1 MSLKLQ
7 QQQHRRSYVE
17 EILIQLLTAKLDGGR
32 NDDQIWDFLR
42 GELLDLHL
50 RYGKD
55 VDDKFVTYVIK
66 ALEILLSEFKDYTIP
81 LFNVWN
87 AKEKLISALKDSKEL
102 INRIKSKYIRVDEQ
116 EREVLNIANSVLI
129 SSAKSVLKDY
139 KVIWDESV

>member
-1 MSLKLQ
+1 MSLQ
-7 QQQHRRSYVE
+7 QYQQHRRSYVE
-17 EILIQLLTAKLDGGR
+17 EILIQLLTAKLNGER
-32 NDDQIWDFLR
+32 NDDQIWEFLK

-55 VDDKFVTYVIK
+55 VDDKFVKYVTK
-66 ALEILLSEFKDYTIP
+66 ALAILLSDINDYTIP

-87 AKEKLISALKDSKEL
+87 AKEKLIIALKDSKTL
-102 INRIKSKYIRVDEQ
+102 MNRIKSKYIRTDEQ
-116 EREVLNIANSVLI
+116 EREVLNIVNNVLI

>member
-1 MSLKLQ
+1 LSLQQ

-17 EILIQLLTAKLDGGR
+17 EILIQLLTAKLSGER
-32 NDDQIWDFLR
+32 NDDQIWDFLK

-55 VDDKFVTYVIK
+55 VDDKFVKYVTK
-66 ALEILLSEFKDYTIP
+66 ALEILLSDINDYTIP
-81 LFNVWN
+81 LFNIWN
-87 AKEKLISALKDSKEL
+87 AKEKLINALKDSKTL
-102 INRIKSKYIRVDEQ
+102 MNKIKSKYIRVDEQ

>member
-1 MSLKLQ
+1 LSLQQ

-17 EILIQLLTAKLDGGR
+17 EILIQLLTAKLSGER
-32 NDDQIWDFLR
+32 NDDQIWDFLK

-55 VDDKFVTYVIK
+55 VDDKFVKYVTK
-66 ALEILLSEFKDYTIP
+66 ALEILLSDFNDYTIP

-87 AKEKLISALKDSKEL
+87 AKEKLISALKDSKTL
-102 INRIKSKYIRVDEQ
+102 MNKIKSKYIRTDEQ
-116 EREVLNIANSVLI
+116 EREVLNIVNNALI

>member
-1 MSLKLQ
+1 M
-7 QQQHRRSYVE
+7 
-17 EILIQLLTAKLDGGR
+17 IQLLTAKLSGER
-32 NDDQIWDFLR
+32 NDDQIWDFLK

-55 VDDKFVTYVIK
+55 VDDKFVKYVTK
-66 ALEILLSEFKDYTIP
+66 ALEILLSDFNDYTIP

-87 AKEKLISALKDSKEL
+87 AKEKLISALKESKSL
-102 INRIKSKYIRVDEQ
+102 MNRIKSKYIRTDEQ
-116 EREVLNIANSVLI
+116 EREVLNIVNSALI

>member
-1 MSLKLQ
+1 MSQ

-17 EILIQLLTAKLDGGR
+17 EILIQLLTAKLNGER
-32 NDDQIWDFLR
+32 NDDQIWDFLK

-55 VDDKFVTYVIK
+55 VDDKFVKYVTK
-66 ALEILLSEFKDYTIP
+66 ALEILLSDLNDYTIP
-81 LFNVWN
+81 LFNIWN
-87 AKEKLISALKDSKEL
+87 AKEKLIVALKESKTL
-102 INRIKSKYIRVDEQ
+102 MNRIKSKYIRTDEQ
-116 EREVLNIANSVLI
+116 EREVLNIVNSVLI

>member
-1 MSLKLQ
+1 MSLQ
-7 QQQHRRSYVE
+7 QYQQHRRSYVE
-17 EILIQLLTAKLDGGR
+17 EILIQLLTAKLSGER
-32 NDDQIWDFLR
+32 NDDQIWEFLK

-55 VDDKFVTYVIK
+55 VDDKFVKYVTK
-66 ALEILLSEFKDYTIP
+66 ALAILLSDINDYTIP

-87 AKEKLISALKDSKEL
+87 AKEKLIIALKDSKTL
-102 INRIKSKYIRVDEQ
+102 MNRIKSKYIRTDEQ
-116 EREVLNIANSVLI
+116 EREVLNIVNNVLI

>member
-1 MSLKLQ
+1 LSLQQ

-17 EILIQLLTAKLDGGR
+17 EILIQLLTAKLSGER
-32 NDDQIWDFLR
+32 NDDQIWDFLK

-55 VDDKFVTYVIK
+55 VDDKFVKYVNK
-66 ALEILLSEFKDYTIP
+66 ALEILLSDINDYTIP

-87 AKEKLISALKDSKEL
+87 AKEKLISALKDSKTL
-102 INRIKSKYIRVDEQ
+102 MNKIKSKYIRTDEQ
-116 EREVLNIANSVLI
+116 EREVLNIVNNALI

>member
-1 MSLKLQ
+1 
-7 QQQHRRSYVE
+7 
-17 EILIQLLTAKLDGGR
+17 LIQLLTAKLSGER
-32 NDDQIWDFLR
+32 NDDQIWDFLK

-55 VDDKFVTYVIK
+55 VDDKFVKYVTK
-66 ALEILLSEFKDYTIP
+66 ALEILLSDFNDYTIP

-87 AKEKLISALKDSKEL
+87 AKEKLISALKESKSL
-102 INRIKSKYIRVDEQ
+102 MNKIKSKYIRIDEQ
-116 EREVLNIANSVLI
+116 EREVLNIVNNSLI

>member
-1 MSLKLQ
+1 
-7 QQQHRRSYVE
+7 
-17 EILIQLLTAKLDGGR
+17 LIQLLTAKLSGER
-32 NDDQIWDFLR
+32 NDDQIWDFLK

-55 VDDKFVTYVIK
+55 VDDKFVKYVNK
-66 ALEILLSEFKDYTIP
+66 ALEILLSDFNDYTIP

-87 AKEKLISALKDSKEL
+87 AKEKLISALKESKSL
-102 INRIKSKYIRVDEQ
+102 MNKIKSKYIRTDEQ
-116 EREVLNIANSVLI
+116 EREVLNIVNNALI

>member
-1 MSLKLQ
+1 M
-7 QQQHRRSYVE
+7 
-17 EILIQLLTAKLDGGR
+17 IQLLTAKLSGER
-32 NDDQIWDFLR
+32 NDDQIWDFLK

-55 VDDKFVTYVIK
+55 VDDKFVKYVTK
-66 ALEILLSEFKDYTIP
+66 ALEILLSDFNDYTIP

-87 AKEKLISALKDSKEL
+87 AKEKLISALKDSKTL
-102 INRIKSKYIRVDEQ
+102 MNRIKSRYIRTDEQ
-116 EREVLNIANSVLI
+116 EREVLSIVNNALI

>member
-1 MSLKLQ
+1 LSLQQ

-17 EILIQLLTAKLDGGR
+17 EILIQLLTAKLSGER
-32 NDDQIWDFLR
+32 NDDQIWDFLK

-55 VDDKFVTYVIK
+55 VDDKFVKYVNK
-66 ALEILLSEFKDYTIP
+66 ALEILLSDINDYTIP

-87 AKEKLISALKDSKEL
+87 AKEKLISALRESKSL
-102 INRIKSKYIRVDEQ
+102 MNRIKSKYIRTDEQ
-116 EREVLNIANSVLI
+116 EREVLNIVNSALI

>member
-1 MSLKLQ
+1 LSLQQ

-17 EILIQLLTAKLDGGR
+17 EILIQLLTAKLSGER
-32 NDDQIWDFLR
+32 NDDQIWDFLK

-55 VDDKFVTYVIK
+55 VDDKFVKYVTK
-66 ALEILLSEFKDYTIP
+66 ALEILLSDFNDYTIP
-81 LFNVWN
+81 LFNIWN
-87 AKEKLISALKDSKEL
+87 AKEKLISALKESKSL
-102 INRIKSKYIRVDEQ
+102 MNKIKSKYIRTDEQ
-116 EREVLNIANSVLI
+116 EREVLNIVNSALI

>member
-1 MSLKLQ
+1 
-7 QQQHRRSYVE
+7 
-17 EILIQLLTAKLDGGR
+17 LIQLLTAKLSGER
-32 NDDQIWDFLR
+32 NDDQIWDFLK

-55 VDDKFVTYVIK
+55 VDDKFVKYVNK
-66 ALEILLSEFKDYTIP
+66 ALEILLSDINDYTIP

-87 AKEKLISALKDSKEL
+87 AKEKLISALKDSKTL
-102 INRIKSKYIRVDEQ
+102 MNKIKSKYIRTDEQ
-116 EREVLNIANSVLI
+116 EREVLNIVNNALI

>member
-1 MSLKLQ
+1 MSLQ
-7 QQQHRRSYVE
+7 QYQQHRRSYVE
-17 EILIQLLTAKLDGGR
+17 EILIQLLTAKLSGER
-32 NDDQIWDFLR
+32 NDDQIWEFLK

-55 VDDKFVTYVIK
+55 VDDKFVKYVTK
-66 ALEILLSEFKDYTIP
+66 ALAILLSDINDYTIP

-87 AKEKLISALKDSKEL
+87 AKEKLIIALKDSKTL
-102 INRIKSKYIRVDEQ
+102 MNRIKSKYIRTDEQ
-116 EREVLNIANSVLI
+116 EREVLNIVNNALI

>member
-1 MSLKLQ
+1 MSLQ

-32 NDDQIWDFLR
+32 NDDQIWDFLK

-55 VDDKFVTYVIK
+55 VDDKFVKYVTK
-66 ALEILLSEFKDYTIP
+66 ALEILLSDFNDYTIP

-87 AKEKLISALKDSKEL
+87 AKEKLISALKESKSL
-102 INRIKSKYIRVDEQ
+102 MNRIKSKYIRTDEQ
-116 EREVLNIANSVLI
+116 EREVLNIVNNALI

>member
-1 MSLKLQ
+1 M
-7 QQQHRRSYVE
+7 
-17 EILIQLLTAKLDGGR
+17 
-32 NDDQIWDFLR
+32 
-42 GELLDLHL
+42 
-50 RYGKD
+50 
-55 VDDKFVTYVIK
+55 DDKFVTYVIK

>member
-1 MSLKLQ
+1 MSLQ

-17 EILIQLLTAKLDGGR
+17 EILIQLLTAKLSGER
-32 NDDQIWDFLR
+32 NDDQIWDFLK

-55 VDDKFVTYVIK
+55 VDDKFVKYVTK
-66 ALEILLSEFKDYTIP
+66 ALEILLSDINDYTIP

-87 AKEKLISALKDSKEL
+87 AKEKLISALRESKSL
-102 INRIKSKYIRVDEQ
+102 MNRIKSKYIRTDEQ
-116 EREVLNIANSVLI
+116 EREVLNIVNSALI

>member
-1 MSLKLQ
+1 LSQ

-17 EILIQLLTAKLDGGR
+17 EILIQLLTAKLNGER
-32 NDDQIWDFLR
+32 NDDQIWDFLK

-55 VDDKFVTYVIK
+55 VDDKFVKYVTK
-66 ALEILLSEFKDYTIP
+66 ALEILLSDLNDYTIP
-81 LFNVWN
+81 LFNIWN
-87 AKEKLISALKDSKEL
+87 AKEKLIVALKESKTL
-102 INRIKSKYIRVDEQ
+102 MNRIKSKYIRTDEQ
-116 EREVLNIANSVLI
+116 EREVLNIVNSVLI

>member
-1 MSLKLQ
+1 LSLQQ

-17 EILIQLLTAKLDGGR
+17 EILIQLLTAKLSGER
-32 NDDQIWDFLR
+32 NEDQIWDFLK

-55 VDDKFVTYVIK
+55 VDDKFVKYVTK
-66 ALEILLSEFKDYTIP
+66 ALEILLSDFNDYTIP

-87 AKEKLISALKDSKEL
+87 AKEKLISALKESKSL
-102 INRIKSKYIRVDEQ
+102 MNRIKSKYIRTDEQ
-116 EREVLNIANSVLI
+116 EREVLNIVNSALI

>member
-1 MSLKLQ
+1 LSLQ

-17 EILIQLLTAKLDGGR
+17 EILIQLLTAKLSGER
-32 NDDQIWDFLR
+32 NDDQIWDFLK

-55 VDDKFVTYVIK
+55 VDDKFVKYVTK
-66 ALEILLSEFKDYTIP
+66 ALEILLSDFNDYTIP
-81 LFNVWN
+81 LFNIWN
-87 AKEKLISALKDSKEL
+87 AKEKLISALKESKSL
-102 INRIKSKYIRVDEQ
+102 MNRIKSKYIRTDEQ
-116 EREVLNIANSVLI
+116 EREVLNIVNSALI

>member
-1 MSLKLQ
+1 
-7 QQQHRRSYVE
+7 
-17 EILIQLLTAKLDGGR
+17 LIQLLTAKLNGER
-32 NDDQIWDFLR
+32 NDDQIWDFLK

-55 VDDKFVTYVIK
+55 VDDKFVKYVTK
-66 ALEILLSEFKDYTIP
+66 ALEILLSDFNDYTIP

-87 AKEKLISALKDSKEL
+87 AKEKLISALKESKSL
-102 INRIKSKYIRVDEQ
+102 MNKIKSKYIRTDEQ
-116 EREVLNIANSVLI
+116 EREVLNIVNNSLI

>member
-1 MSLKLQ
+1 M
-7 QQQHRRSYVE
+7 
-17 EILIQLLTAKLDGGR
+17 IQLLTAKLSGER
-32 NDDQIWDFLR
+32 NDDQIWDFLK

-55 VDDKFVTYVIK
+55 VDDKFVKYVTK
-66 ALEILLSEFKDYTIP
+66 ALEILLSDFNDYTIP

-87 AKEKLISALKDSKEL
+87 AKEKLISTLKESKSL
-102 INRIKSKYIRVDEQ
+102 MNRIKNKYIRTDEQ
-116 EREVLNIANSVLI
+116 EREVLNIVNSALI

>member
-1 MSLKLQ
+1 MSLQ

-17 EILIQLLTAKLDGGR
+17 EILIQLLTAKLGGER

-55 VDDKFVTYVIK
+55 VDDKFVKYVTK
-66 ALEILLSEFKDYTIP
+66 ALEILLSDINDYTIP

-87 AKEKLISALKDSKEL
+87 AKEKLIVALKDSKTL
-102 INRIKSKYIRVDEQ
+102 MNRIKSKYIRTDEQ
-116 EREVLNIANSVLI
+116 EREVLNIVNSVLI